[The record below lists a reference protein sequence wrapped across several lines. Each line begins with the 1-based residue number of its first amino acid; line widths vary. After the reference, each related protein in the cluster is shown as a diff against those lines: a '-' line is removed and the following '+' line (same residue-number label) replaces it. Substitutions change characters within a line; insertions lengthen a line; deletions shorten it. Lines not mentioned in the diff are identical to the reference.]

1 MNMCFSNKMPEGVFL
16 DLSAASVKHSII
28 TEKIV
33 GNTATGGAVNE
44 EKERLLTSNRHP
56 PDIRDT
62 TIYFTIDK
70 ENDVSRDNSVK
81 NT

>member
-1 MNMCFSNKMPEGVFL
+1 MPEGVFL
-16 DLSAASVKHSII
+16 ALFAASVKHSII

-33 GNTATGGAVNE
+33 DNTATGGAVNE
-44 EKERLLTSNRHP
+44 EKERLLTSNWHP

-62 TIYFTIDK
+62 IYFIIDK
-70 ENDVSRDNSVK
+70 KNDVSRDNSVK